1 MMIRTTSH
9 RSRHKLDGVLGGHP
23 QYYFTFEQG
32 GCFVKLDDPA
42 QIERALAIKGVS
54 KCRCQ
59 DATKY
64 NKCWETGIVR

>member
-1 MMIRTTSH
+1 MIFRTTSH
-9 RSRHKLDGVLGGHP
+9 RSRHNLDGVLGGHP

-42 QIERALAIKGVS
+42 QIERALKIKGIS

-59 DATKY
+59 DDSQY
-64 NKCWETGIVR
+64 MKCLETGIKR